1 MVQSK
6 ARMPE
11 MNAQRL
17 CMDAKPTKRS
27 FKGKGDSDFRA
38 IVRFWEGWVR
48 NEGLLTE
55 VSEKRKGY
63 GKCGNPSGSRPN
75 FFGDSTSPLTRG
87 GKNVVRSEGEAS
99 NPSVLTAKR
108 FGDKKGVDMQLK
120 RNKATVCALPSIHLP
135 LTREARVGAAIYLL
149 SISAL
154 QQKKSGTVPYP
165 INLNR

>member
-63 GKCGNPSGSRPN
+63 GKCGNLSGSRPN
-75 FFGDSTSPLTRG
+75 FFGRQNLT
-87 GKNVVRSEGEAS
+87 
-99 NPSVLTAKR
+99 
-108 FGDKKGVDMQLK
+108 FDKG
-120 RNKATVCALPSIHLP
+120 R
-135 LTREARVGAAIYLL
+135 
-149 SISAL
+149 
-154 QQKKSGTVPYP
+154 
-165 INLNR
+165 